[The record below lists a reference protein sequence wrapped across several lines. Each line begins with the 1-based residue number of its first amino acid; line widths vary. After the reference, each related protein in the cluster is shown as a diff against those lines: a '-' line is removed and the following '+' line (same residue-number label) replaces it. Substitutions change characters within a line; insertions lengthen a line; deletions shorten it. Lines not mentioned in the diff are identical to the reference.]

1 MGCWLQDLTP
11 IFLVKKGCSIM
22 KKINNFTYRKLR
34 DKYKFIKREK
44 NTEAYLKY
52 KLYIMLAIYTGIVLV
67 LMFMADYTFSNF
79 SNPLVKWLKLRRD
92 VLFFLVFIIGY
103 ITIFNF
109 YWKKPWNYLREIIN
123 ATHTIY
129 QQNDELVELS
139 KPLKEIEQQM
149 NQIKMSVLLSQ
160 QAVKEAEN
168 KKNNLVMYLA
178 HDIRTP
184 LTSVIGYLSLLKEIP
199 NMDNSQKSKYTEVAL
214 DKAQYLEKLINELF
228 EITRYNSNQIKINF
242 EKVDLYYMLLQL
254 KDEFYPLLSEKGN
267 RAILKANESLTI
279 KADSEK
285 LARVFNN
292 ILKNAI
298 AYSYP
303 NTEIIISAVHKDSKV
318 DIAFRNYGQ
327 TIPEEQLSAIFEK
340 FNRLDE
346 ARKSDMGGAGL
357 GLSIAKEIINLHGGD
372 ITVQSKDEVTTFT
385 ISLPT
390 SI

>member
-1 MGCWLQDLTP
+1 
-11 IFLVKKGCSIM
+11 M

-178 HDIRTP
+178 YDIRTP